1 MSENEQSLNQVL
13 NELLKIFPSPEL
25 EALVRQLADPLKCKN
40 SKEMIKNAE
49 AKRDVKYQNKVEK
62 AIEKKDEDEMR
73 NLLSE

>member
-1 MSENEQSLNQVL
+1 MGILKL
-13 NELLKIFPSPEL
+13 LGELFGIIGTIFK
-25 EALVRQLADPLKCKN
+25 RKN
-40 SKEMIKNAE
+40 SKEMIQNDE

>member
-1 MSENEQSLNQVL
+1 MVRLNNCMSILK
-13 NELLKIFPSPEL
+13 LLGGLFDIIGTIFK
-25 EALVRQLADPLKCKN
+25 RKN

>member
-1 MSENEQSLNQVL
+1 LARLNNYMGIL
-13 NELLKIFPSPEL
+13 KLLGELFGIIGTIFK
-25 EALVRQLADPLKCKN
+25 RKN
-40 SKEMIKNAE
+40 SKEMIQNAE

>member
-1 MSENEQSLNQVL
+1 MGILKL
-13 NELLKIFPSPEL
+13 LGELFGIIGTIFK
-25 EALVRQLADPLKCKN
+25 RKN
-40 SKEMIKNAE
+40 SKEMIQNAE

>member
-1 MSENEQSLNQVL
+1 MARLNNYMGIL
-13 NELLKIFPSPEL
+13 KLLGELFGIIGTIFK
-25 EALVRQLADPLKCKN
+25 RKN
-40 SKEMIKNAE
+40 SKEMIQNAE

>member
-1 MSENEQSLNQVL
+1 MDRLNNYMGIL
-13 NELLKIFPSPEL
+13 KLLGELFGIIGTIFK
-25 EALVRQLADPLKCKN
+25 RKN

>member
-1 MSENEQSLNQVL
+1 MGRLNNYMSILK
-13 NELLKIFPSPEL
+13 LLGGLFDIIGTIFK
-25 EALVRQLADPLKCKN
+25 RKN

-62 AIEKKDEDEMR
+62 TIEEKNEDEMR

>member
-1 MSENEQSLNQVL
+1 MGILKL
-13 NELLKIFPSPEL
+13 LGELFGIIGTIFK
-25 EALVRQLADPLKCKN
+25 RKN
-40 SKEMIKNAE
+40 SKEMIQNAK

>member
-1 MSENEQSLNQVL
+1 MGILKL
-13 NELLKIFPSPEL
+13 LGELFGIIGTIFK
-25 EALVRQLADPLKCKN
+25 RKN